1 MTDVFT
7 ETLDSKRKWDVRF
20 LQLAQAVSHWS
31 NDPSTKCGAV
41 IVRPDKT
48 VASLG
53 FNGFPRG
60 CSDHPDLY
68 GDRPTKYS
76 RVIHAEVN
84 AVLNSYERLTGYT
97 LYSWPPGLAPTC
109 DRCATVVIQSGIAEV
124 VYVHADSEFARRWA
138 PEASLQL
145 YKEAGVYV
153 RSVPLDLFGVQ
164 GSIGNCCGGAHD

>member
-1 MTDVFT
+1 MQDPFT
-7 ETLDSKRKWDVRF
+7 ARLRDSRLKWDIRF
-20 LQLAQAVSHWS
+20 LMLAQHIAQWS
-31 NDPSTKCGAV
+31 KDPSTKCGAV

-60 CSDHPDLY
+60 CDDSPALY
-68 GDRPTKYS
+68 DDRPTKYS
-76 RVIHAEVN
+76 RVIHGEVN
-84 AVLNSYERLTGYT
+84 AVLNAYERLNGYT

-109 DRCATVVIQSGIAEV
+109 DRCATLVIQSGIARV

-145 YKEAGVYV
+145 YREAGVQV
-153 RSVPLDLFGVQ
+153 DAVPMELFG
-164 GSIGNCCGGAHD
+164 IEGNSSPCCGGH